1 MDWMRRQD
9 IKEESAETPA
19 VLTPEDADEC
29 YFEEDTSID
38 EGMGRD
44 AESAVA
50 STGSFGYTES
60 LIKGVVSEA
69 KTTARLRC
77 TTAKDERDGR
87 ENGRKCRK
95 FWTSDVEIIRELN
108 QTSSKNSPLKI
119 ILFESHLSQII
130 YHFTTKTAW
139 IDLAEE
145 ASQKKRST

>member
-44 AESAVA
+44 VESAVA

-69 KTTARLRC
+69 KTTARLRSK
-77 TTAKDERDGR
+77 TSKDERDGR
-87 ENGRKCRK
+87 ENGGKRRKL
-95 FWTSDVEIIRELN
+95 WSSEVEITRELN
-108 QTSSKNSPLKI
+108 QASSKNSASKI
-119 ILFESHLSQII
+119 VI
-130 YHFTTKTAW
+130 YHFTTNAAW

-145 ASQKKRST
+145 AS